1 MAYRELRDDRRVLW
15 YVWEVQPAS
24 IERRLRDDP
33 AKRPHVER
41 RRTPSLPRFR
51 PSNPQLAAGWLAFE
65 SPFEKRRLWPFPPQW
80 LAMSDDELLVL
91 LAQATPAEK
100 RRLIE

>member
-1 MAYRELRDDRRVLW
+1 MAYREVRDVRGVLW
-15 YVWEVQPAS
+15 YVWEVQPSS
-24 IERRLRDDP
+24 IERRLMDDA
-33 AKRPHVER
+33 AKRPLVER

-65 SPFEKRRLWPFPPQW
+65 SPKEKRRLCPFPPEW
-80 LAMSDDELLVL
+80 ERMSDGELLEL
-91 LAQATPAEK
+91 LAKATPAGK